1 MLNFED
7 LLNGIDK
14 IESKEQYDSFLCD
27 FFSKQNYKNYTSKE
41 ELDKEETKALKVMF
55 TSSKAMM
62 ERVDEALKCDPFC
75 IEAFFVYTLY
85 VEDTFLGLR
94 FRAYYN
100 EANNYGDLDIHEKH
114 SFITIMHFYVNFLV
128 DINNI
133 TSAIKVLRLIIK
145 LTNKIEEYLDDLVY
159 LYFKLEMVDE
169 IYKLYCH
176 NDFNARNY
184 VLLIV
189 TELKHDEDMKAREV
203 VEDMFEK
210 IKYSTYLDHLWDLD
224 DNDPEQ
230 AKFYDE
236 IDEIFEDI
244 IAIPNFFSYINE
256 VKEQVKGGI

>member
-1 MLNFED
+1 MLNFEN
-7 LLNGIDK
+7 LLDGIDK
-14 IESKEQYDSFLCD
+14 IESKEQYGSFLND
-27 FFSKQNYKNYTSKE
+27 FFTKKNYSDYESRE
-41 ELDKEETKALKVMF
+41 ELDKDETKAIKIMF
-55 TSSKAMM
+55 TSSKDMM

-75 IEAFFVYTLY
+75 IEAFFVYMLY

-94 FRAYYN
+94 FKAYYN
-100 EANNYGDLDIHEKH
+100 EASNYGDLDIHEKN
-114 SFITIMHFYVNFLV
+114 SFITIMHFYVDFLI
-128 DINNI
+128 DIGNI
-133 TSAIKVLRLIIK
+133 TSAIKVLRLVIK

-159 LYFKLEMVDE
+159 LYFRLEMVDE

-176 NDFNARNY
+176 NEFNARNY

-203 VEDMFEK
+203 IEDMFEK

-224 DNDPEQ
+224 ESDEEQ
-230 AKFYDE
+230 AKFYND

-256 VKEQVKGGI
+256 VKEKASGGI